1 MSQEEVSVSKQW
13 AELERKVSLPEE
25 RRMHLNKLP
34 WKKVGKKSRVYK
46 RRVADSE

>member
-13 AELERKVSLPEE
+13 AELERNVSLPEE
-25 RRMHLNKLP
+25 RRIHLNKLP

-46 RRVADSE
+46 RKVADSE